1 MSSEVG
7 TIDTMEIFKNNI
19 KKYIIWGLTPFPAAK
34 DAKKPIVEWKDVN
47 PSAVAYERWSGE
59 YATSNIWVRL
69 EDYVVID
76 PDGPEA
82 EAFVKSLN
90 LPVGPISASSNRSIH
105 RWFRNPSPIKP
116 LKVPIGPNGSYLEVR
131 TGQQGMLVPPS
142 IHPETGKAYHWVEG
156 YSPDDIPFPELP
168 LEIYEKI
175 KALDKRGNGNG
186 FESSKLAP
194 SLSLDVKGYLDHYNV
209 KYHIKQIDEGTLYAL
224 DSCLFADQHTTLS
237 KPGDSGIIQGV
248 DGKLTYQ
255 CFHNHCREKKWDD
268 ARKAI
273 SKDDEITRFLKDQ
286 GKPIPAW
293 EKAVMS
299 LDDLRMN
306 DFPEKRRILSPW
318 LSEQSI
324 VLVAGWRGVGKTWF
338 ALAVID
344 AITRGISFGPWNTET
359 SVPCWYI
366 DGEMAIQ
373 DVQERFRILGISRG
387 NSKEKLLV
395 YSDFRANSLGLPK
408 ANLLNPAWREW
419 VRNKALDWGIKV
431 IVLDNLSSLCPG
443 IDENSKKEWDPINQ
457 WLLEL
462 RFNGVSTIMLHHTNK
477 VGGQRGTSGREDNVD
492 ISILLTL
499 PTDYSPEDGAR
510 FIVKFSKSRI
520 RHQDLS
526 LITDMELHLK
536 DINGELR
543 WVSNSIKGK
552 NKLEVLRLLSN
563 GIAQRDI
570 PEILHL
576 SKGQVSKIKTN
587 LIEDDFWTKR
597 GTLTKKGEDELD
609 GLLIGG

>member
-273 SKDDEITRFLKDQ
+273 SKDDEITHF
-286 GKPIPAW
+286 
-293 EKAVMS
+293 
-299 LDDLRMN
+299 
-306 DFPEKRRILSPW
+306 
-318 LSEQSI
+318 
-324 VLVAGWRGVGKTWF
+324 
-338 ALAVID
+338 
-344 AITRGISFGPWNTET
+344 
-359 SVPCWYI
+359 
-366 DGEMAIQ
+366 
-373 DVQERFRILGISRG
+373 
-387 NSKEKLLV
+387 
-395 YSDFRANSLGLPK
+395 
-408 ANLLNPAWREW
+408 
-419 VRNKALDWGIKV
+419 
-431 IVLDNLSSLCPG
+431 
-443 IDENSKKEWDPINQ
+443 
-457 WLLEL
+457 
-462 RFNGVSTIMLHHTNK
+462 
-477 VGGQRGTSGREDNVD
+477 
-492 ISILLTL
+492 
-499 PTDYSPEDGAR
+499 
-510 FIVKFSKSRI
+510 
-520 RHQDLS
+520 
-526 LITDMELHLK
+526 
-536 DINGELR
+536 
-543 WVSNSIKGK
+543 
-552 NKLEVLRLLSN
+552 
-563 GIAQRDI
+563 
-570 PEILHL
+570 
-576 SKGQVSKIKTN
+576 
-587 LIEDDFWTKR
+587 
-597 GTLTKKGEDELD
+597 
-609 GLLIGG
+609 